1 MSFRRAPYYVDPQG
15 HTLQTREV
23 TIGNAISKAVFN
35 EKRNGI
41 GDFAGMQ
48 PEIRTAFGP
57 GSWKPDTCYQ
67 EMKGAVE
74 SFTDHELP
82 LVAALAH
89 DGTGIKLDERK
100 RFSNPV
106 LWERLG
112 HLSWF
117 KQANQALAELK
128 DAASNFMAGRPRV
141 EAKVLELDDAR
152 WRALFRKA
160 PPRFAALSTQA
171 EATAKLPHSSS
182 PEELTQFLRDHGES
196 DHLDRLVGIPP
207 ESEGDQTARAK
218 HEDRHTETEYDHRLA
233 TKSER
238 DRVAKATKI
247 SNGVTDLQV
256 PEEIGELNQLIINKL
271 LKPRVATQ
279 ASCINYDSI
288 HANAKDPNIK
298 IVLKEILTAQ
308 ELNSLT
314 KLVHK
319 MSSILI
325 GKKSMTLLMW
335 TLESCLQR
343 LVRQRAASQAQEA
356 WMGLLTNKTK
366 QLMILGN
373 ALLREE
379 HALTKEVQEELQK
392 HISAVE
398 ESQKHI
404 SAVAVAA
411 IFDEMIR

>member
-1 MSFRRAPYYVDPQG
+1 
-15 HTLQTREV
+15 V

-100 RFSNPV
+100 RFSNPIV
-106 LWERLG
+106 RDHLAQ
-112 HLSWF
+112 LSWF
-117 KQANQALAELK
+117 KQANMALALVK
-128 DAASNFMAGRPRV
+128 DAASKFMAGPPMV
-141 EAKVLELDDAR
+141 EARELVLDDAR
-152 WRALFRKA
+152 WSALFRKA
-160 PPRFAALSTQA
+160 PPRFASLSTQA
-171 EATAKLPHSSS
+171 EASAKLPHNSS

-218 HEDRHTETEYDHRLA
+218 HEDRHRETEYDHRLA

-238 DRVAKATKI
+238 DRVARAIRSVKSA
-247 SNGVTDLQV
+247 NDLQV
-256 PEEIGELNQLIINKL
+256 PEEIRELNQLIINKL

-279 ASCINYDSI
+279 ASCINYR
-288 HANAKDPNIK
+288 
-298 IVLKEILTAQ
+298 
-308 ELNSLT
+308 
-314 KLVHK
+314 
-319 MSSILI
+319 
-325 GKKSMTLLMW
+325 
-335 TLESCLQR
+335 C
-343 LVRQRAASQAQEA
+343 
-356 WMGLLTNKTK
+356 
-366 QLMILGN
+366 
-373 ALLREE
+373 
-379 HALTKEVQEELQK
+379 
-392 HISAVE
+392 
-398 ESQKHI
+398 
-404 SAVAVAA
+404 
-411 IFDEMIR
+411 